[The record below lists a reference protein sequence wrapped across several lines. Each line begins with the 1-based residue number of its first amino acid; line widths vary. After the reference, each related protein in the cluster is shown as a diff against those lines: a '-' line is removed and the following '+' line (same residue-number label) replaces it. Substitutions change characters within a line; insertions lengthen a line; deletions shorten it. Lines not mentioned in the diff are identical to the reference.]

1 MHKFARH
8 IRPLIAAAV
17 LLLPAASEAN
27 ISMGQGMGIM
37 DMGLLTHVAGPTPC
51 ATNFVFDWTV
61 ACNGITAVIR

>member
-1 MHKFARH
+1 MFKPGRL

-27 ISMGQGMGIM
+27 IGIGQGMGIM
-37 DMGLLTHVAGPTPC
+37 DLGLLTHVSGPTPC